1 MAFSDKQAAHKYINN
16 YSKKNYDKI
25 LLLRK
30 KGHKDKLK
38 EIAKF
43 KNMSLSEF
51 INNCIDKELKRL
63 KIDLTDSNK

>member
-16 YSKKNYDKI
+16 YSKENYDKI

-38 EIAKF
+38 EIAKL

-51 INNCIDKELKRL
+51 INSCIDKELKRL